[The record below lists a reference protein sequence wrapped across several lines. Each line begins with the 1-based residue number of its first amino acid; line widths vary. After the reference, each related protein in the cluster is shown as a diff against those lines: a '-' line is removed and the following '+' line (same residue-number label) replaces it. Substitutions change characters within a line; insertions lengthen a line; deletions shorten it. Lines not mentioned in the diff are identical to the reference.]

1 MTSTAD
7 VFVCSM
13 NKHSARDKGK
23 YGAMKIK
30 FHLTE
35 SIFTA
40 PFTLAKFQVLE
51 HHVVRGCHT
60 EQPNSLHEGKEV
72 GLEWLNSSHL
82 RVPLLKYLLK
92 NNLT

>member
-23 YGAMKIK
+23 YGPMKIK

-60 EQPNSLHEGKEV
+60 EQPNSLHEGKKV